1 MTRFLGAV
9 VATALVM
16 SGGRGV
22 LAKGPDAK
30 AVIDKACKAL
40 GGEEKLNSVKA
51 VETKAKG
58 SLNLGGTEG
67 TFTTKSV
74 VQGLDHFRQEFDGDF
89 GGNQIKGIT
98 VLAGDKG
105 WRKFGDNTGKLEDD
119 ALANQKRAVYLQSVP
134 SDPQLL
140 NSKGFKVEST
150 KEDKVDNKPVVI
162 LKCVGP
168 DKKDFE
174 VIFDAE
180 TGLPLKL
187 IATVAGLQG
196 DEFTQESIFT
206 KYKDFDGIKRATK
219 VENKHN
225 GEKYIDIELT
235 DFKVLDKVDPKT
247 FTEPAAD

>member
-16 SGGRGV
+16 SGGRGL
-22 LAKGPDAK
+22 LAAAPDAK
-30 AVIDKACKAL
+30 AVIEKACKAL
-40 GGEEKLNSVKA
+40 GGEAKLNSVKA
-51 VETKAKG
+51 VETKGKG

-74 VQGLDHFRQEFDGDF
+74 VQGLDHFRQEFEGDF
-89 GGNQIKGIT
+89 GGNQVKGIT
-98 VLAGDKG
+98 VVAGDKG
-105 WRKFGDNTGKLEDD
+105 WRQFGGTTGKLEDD
-119 ALANQKRAVYLQSVP
+119 MLANQKRAVYLQAVP

-150 KEDKVDNKPVVI
+150 KEDKVDNKPVVV

-174 VIFDAE
+174 LFFDADS
-180 TGLPLKL
+180 GLPLKL

-206 KYKDFDGIKRATK
+206 NYKEFDGLKRATK
-219 VENKHN
+219 VQNKHN

-247 FTEPAAD
+247 FTEPPAE